1 MPKTY
6 SQQDLLDATNAVRQ
20 GVLSLRKASARYSVP
35 VMTIQDRVKGV
46 VDYCAKAGRP
56 TVVPEAVE
64 DHIVSKLKQASRQV
78 LMPFEC

>member
-46 VDYCAKAGRP
+46 DDCAKAGHP